1 METKLKMV
9 YWKGEKFWVG
19 KLLEYPDI
27 MTQGKTLKELEEN
40 MKEAYMLMTM
50 EDVPEE
56 HKVKEL
62 PSQYE
67 EKGPYQT
74 NHLSRM
80 CSPETWSA
88 TRPLLKS

>member
-9 YWKGEKFWVG
+9 YWKGQKFWVG
-19 KLLEYPDI
+19 KLLEYPEI

-40 MKEAYMLMTM
+40 MKEAYTLMTM

-62 PSQYE
+62 
-67 EKGPYQT
+67 T
-74 NHLSRM
+74 L
-80 CSPETWSA
+80 A
-88 TRPLLKS
+88 V

>member
-1 METKLKMV
+1 METKLKMI

-56 HKVKEL
+56 HNVKEL
-62 PSQYE
+62 
-67 EKGPYQT
+67 T
-74 NHLSRM
+74 L
-80 CSPETWSA
+80 A
-88 TRPLLKS
+88 V